1 MVRQESR
8 PHNTGSASGRLT
20 CILGPDS
27 NRDCPSIQVQSRL
40 KVWCSPAYRQ
50 VEKTP
55 AVVGRRNQ
63 CEGERECVRPVPPPA
78 VVGTCSSRLSRD
90 VTCPPLADVSAA
102 CMVSSAVRRN
112 YLSNFHMIIFSA
124 AVSADVSPPL
134 A

>member
-27 NRDCPSIQVQSRL
+27 NRDCPSIQVQSRW
-40 KVWCSPAYRQ
+40 KVWCSPSYRQ

-90 VTCPPLADVSAA
+90 VTCPPLVHRLTNNPIKFPRFFQKRSPDQQPHQIRSATHPA
-102 CMVSSAVRRN
+102 
-112 YLSNFHMIIFSA
+112 
-124 AVSADVSPPL
+124 
-134 A
+134 